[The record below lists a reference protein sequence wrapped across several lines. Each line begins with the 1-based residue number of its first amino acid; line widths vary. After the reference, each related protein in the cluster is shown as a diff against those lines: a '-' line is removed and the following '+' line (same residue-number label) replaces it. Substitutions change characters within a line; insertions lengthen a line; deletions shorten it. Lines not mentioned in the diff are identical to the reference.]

1 MVNTNKDHKLKQL
14 RVNVFLIFVLEHML
28 DNLLVMFLL
37 GMQRHSLKKRSVDLA
52 AKIYALFGKDVAS
65 QEVLV
70 ALANVFGRDGRAKD
84 TVEHKFNIGD
94 LLVKLVR

>member
-1 MVNTNKDHKLKQL
+1 M
-14 RVNVFLIFVLEHML
+14 
-28 DNLLVMFLL
+28 
-37 GMQRHSLKKRSVDLA
+37 A
-52 AKIYALFGKDVAS
+52 AEIYALFGKDVAS

-84 TVEHKFNIGD
+84 TVEHEFNIGD